1 MGVFLRLVKYSFR
14 YRGRFLAGLGVA
26 FLVAV
31 LSAVSL
37 NSFLPFFEAL
47 GDKSAEFALPSSRA
61 ERNLMKKAI
70 LASLKDKPLH
80 VLILIEALKYPSE
93 DKAWTDFLGLTQP
106 RGKEGKLDK
115 VKSRILLAL
124 LPDKPTGVT
133 DIESFQLRQ
142 IIYWKLRV
150 NAYGFRPLEVIY
162 GVLMILVPLIAL
174 RLVLQIVTVRLIA
187 KAGYRAVRD
196 LRSDLYRKVQEL
208 PLTFFYSQK
217 SGVILSRM
225 INDAEVV
232 AAVISSNLRDA
243 ITNVFI
249 LVTHFAVL
257 AYLNLQ
263 LLLVSL
269 IAVPLMLSPVT
280 LFARKVRKSTG
291 KSQEYLADLNALL
304 KETISGVKVIR
315 SFAMEGYE
323 AEQFRRANQKLY
335 WRTFKQQFYLRAS
348 PNLVELTSAVVAL
361 GMLGL
366 GAFFL
371 DPTDFTGGQFMAFL
385 VILLSLIRPVIQLS
399 GMMAKVGQG
408 SEAGRR
414 IFEILDRPRD
424 IEEARHPA
432 VLRPLRKHLEFKN
445 VSFQYPET
453 DKLVLENIN
462 LHVEAGQTI
471 ALVGESGSGKSTL
484 MDLLARFFDPT
495 SGSIRIDGTDIRD
508 FRIADH
514 RSRIGIVQQENFLFH
529 GPVRENIAYGRPE
542 ISIREIMKAARL
554 AHAHDFIKE
563 LPGKYESMIGERGLN
578 LSGGQRQRIAIARAL
593 LRDPEILILD
603 EVTSALDTQSERLVQ
618 HALDRLFRNRTVFVI
633 AHRLSTIEKADLIVV
648 LSGGQI
654 VDMGKHSDLMQKG
667 GLYARLQ
674 EISRQ
679 AVPGLA

>member
-1 MGVFLRLVKYSFR
+1 VGVFLRLVKYSFR

-243 ITNVFI
+243 ITNIFI
-249 LVTHFAVL
+249 LVTHFGVL
-257 AYLNLQ
+257 C
-263 LLLVSL
+263 
-269 IAVPLMLSPVT
+269 T
-280 LFARKVRKSTG
+280 TKS
-291 KSQEYLADLNALL
+291 
-304 KETISGVKVIR
+304 
-315 SFAMEGYE
+315 
-323 AEQFRRANQKLY
+323 
-335 WRTFKQQFYLRAS
+335 
-348 PNLVELTSAVVAL
+348 
-361 GMLGL
+361 
-366 GAFFL
+366 
-371 DPTDFTGGQFMAFL
+371 
-385 VILLSLIRPVIQLS
+385 
-399 GMMAKVGQG
+399 
-408 SEAGRR
+408 
-414 IFEILDRPRD
+414 
-424 IEEARHPA
+424 
-432 VLRPLRKHLEFKN
+432 
-445 VSFQYPET
+445 
-453 DKLVLENIN
+453 
-462 LHVEAGQTI
+462 
-471 ALVGESGSGKSTL
+471 
-484 MDLLARFFDPT
+484 
-495 SGSIRIDGTDIRD
+495 
-508 FRIADH
+508 IAD
-514 RSRIGIVQQENFLFH
+514 
-529 GPVRENIAYGRPE
+529 
-542 ISIREIMKAARL
+542 
-554 AHAHDFIKE
+554 
-563 LPGKYESMIGERGLN
+563 
-578 LSGGQRQRIAIARAL
+578 
-593 LRDPEILILD
+593 
-603 EVTSALDTQSERLVQ
+603 
-618 HALDRLFRNRTVFVI
+618 
-633 AHRLSTIEKADLIVV
+633 
-648 LSGGQI
+648 
-654 VDMGKHSDLMQKG
+654 
-667 GLYARLQ
+667 
-674 EISRQ
+674 
-679 AVPGLA
+679 